1 MKDFQRCQ
9 KVVTVPACLLKVAA
23 WLHLQPLAVELLAL
37 IAGRIAQELLVNDP
51 VMLFRFELQAVFGP
65 LGWTPIPDGDFH
77 RFHVSGDRPGT
88 RNGWY
93 VFHLDCIAWGAFGS
107 WKVGASYTWSS
118 RCPVDH
124 LEAEL
129 ITLRR
134 EHAKR
139 LRDVEQC
146 RRQEAAAVE
155 AKRLWGASVMPHS
168 ASGYLSRKGCQ
179 PHNVRQSG
187 DVLLIPLCVGKRL
200 VNLQRIWP
208 DGTKRFLAGGR
219 VTGCYSPIG
228 VLEPGEPLYICEGW
242 ATGATIHEHNGAAVA
257 CAMNAGNLFAVG
269 DYLRR
274 SYPDNPLIVAG
285 DDDRQSDGN
294 PGRTHANR
302 AAADLGC
309 GVVFPPWS
317 GAEPLELSDFNDLRQ
332 WREANP
338 E

>member
-1 MKDFQRCQ
+1 
-9 KVVTVPACLLKVAA
+9 
-23 WLHLQPLAVELLAL
+23 
-37 IAGRIAQELLVNDP
+37 
-51 VMLFRFELQAVFGP
+51 
-65 LGWTPIPDGDFH
+65 
-77 RFHVSGDRPGT
+77 
-88 RNGWY
+88 
-93 VFHLDCIAWGAFGS
+93 
-107 WKVGASYTWSS
+107 
-118 RCPVDH
+118 
-124 LEAEL
+124 
-129 ITLRR
+129 
-134 EHAKR
+134 
-139 LRDVEQC
+139 
-146 RRQEAAAVE
+146 
-155 AKRLWGASVMPHS
+155 MPHS